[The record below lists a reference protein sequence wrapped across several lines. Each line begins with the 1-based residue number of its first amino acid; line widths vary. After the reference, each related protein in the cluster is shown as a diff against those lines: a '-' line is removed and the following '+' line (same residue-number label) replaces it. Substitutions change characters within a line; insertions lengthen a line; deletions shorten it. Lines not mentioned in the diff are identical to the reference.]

1 MRELEQFII
10 EAKAACYA
18 GGASHARVPCR
29 TRSHDILHERNE
41 FRYMDS
47 YFGGTDFLGQEV
59 VWIDDEPV
67 WAMNYYGR
75 ITVPTLLSGTR
86 AGNIIKSALTA
97 LYQQGRFLGGFAF
110 QHADGEYVD
119 ETVGDHCSFRGIE
132 RILVNDRLAYQ
143 LDYQGGLIKS

>member
-18 GGASHARVPCR
+18 GGGSHARVPCR

-75 ITVPTLLSGTR
+75 ITEPMLLCSTR
-86 AGNIIKSALTA
+86 AGTIIKSALTA
-97 LYQQGRFLGGFAF
+97 LYREGRFLGGFSF
-110 QHADGEYVD
+110 QHADGEYID
-119 ETVGDHCSFRGIE
+119 ESVGDHRGFRGIE

-143 LDYQGGLIKS
+143 LDYQGGIIKP